1 MRKRI
6 SVSLLRDIDF
16 FFFLSDRG
24 TIVLEQKVS
33 LVDI

>member
-6 SVSLLRDIDF
+6 SVVF
-16 FFFLSDRG
+16 FFGFFWRDRG
-24 TIVLEQKVS
+24 TIILEQKVS